1 MFDPAICIDAVRART
16 DSVILFHSLSGK
28 DSIMLLDLVYPKFK
42 RVVCVYMYV
51 VKDMDYTKQHIAFI
65 YNRYPKVQVIQ
76 IPHYSIYS
84 NIKVGYMGC
93 AQNPKQKL
101 YKLSDLAK
109 KVTEATGVEWALL
122 GFKKSDSMNRRLML
136 NSIGGPYISEVG
148 KKAYPLADLKNA
160 DVLEYIEE
168 HGLIKP
174 LRYDSLQS
182 SGEDITSIS
191 FLLYLKSNYPQDLY
205 KIFAVYPMAERIL
218 FEYENTKDNRES
230 DNNH

>member
-16 DSVILFHSLSGK
+16 DSVVLFHSLTGK

-65 YNRYPKVQVIQ
+65 YNKYPKVQVIQ

-109 KVTEATGVEWALL
+109 KVTEVTGIEWALL

-136 NSIGGPYISEVG
+136 NSIGEPYISEKG
-148 KKAYPLADLKNA
+148 FKAYPLADLKNA
-160 DVLEYIEE
+160 DVLSYIEDR
-168 HGLIKP
+168 GIIKP
-174 LRYDSLQS
+174 LRYDTQQS
-182 SGEDITSIS
+182 SGEDITSVN
-191 FLLYLKSNYPQDLY
+191 FLMYLKHNYPQDLK

-218 FEYENTKDNRES
+218 FEYENAQDNREPN
-230 DNNH
+230 DND